1 MSLSMTIN
9 LHQIKLRDV
18 FDGYKNNDEDGV
30 VGYHGRL
37 DIRPKYQREFIYGE
51 KEQIAVIDTV
61 KKGFPLNTIYW
72 AISRDEN
79 GDKILD
85 ENGEETYELMDGQQ
99 RIISVCEFLANHLVV
114 NYQKFFNIQKST
126 PDIAD
131 KILDYE
137 LQVYICDGTV
147 SDKLAWFKTIN
158 IAGKPLTEQELLNAQ
173 YVGEWLTKAKEYF
186 SKTGCNAAEMMVTK
200 GKKASEYMTGSP
212 IRQDYL
218 STVLQWI
225 ADYQKLA
232 PRSSDGDTYMANHQ
246 GDETA
251 TELKNYYVS
260 VMEWVGSKF
269 KVWRKEMKGLPWG
282 YWYNKYHRGECAG
295 QIIEKNA
302 DEIEERIKA
311 LIADEEVET
320 TGKGIYEFIIDG
332 EEKHLSLRAFDDKIK
347 RQVYEEQKH
356 KCPYCDIKKGGHTY
370 PTVLKEY
377 EYNEMEGD
385 HIIPWSAGGKTEK
398 NNCQM
403 LCKWHN
409 GHKSDD

>member
-1 MSLSMTIN
+1 MALTMSIN
-9 LHQIKLRDV
+9 LTQIKLRDL

-37 DIRPKYQREFIYGE
+37 NIRPKYQREFIYSE
-51 KEQIAVIDTV
+51 KEQVAVIDTV

-72 AISRDEN
+72 AVARDEN

-85 ENGEETYELMDGQQ
+85 DNGEETYELMDGQQ
-99 RIISVCEFLANHLVV
+99 RTISVCEFLANHLVV
-114 NYQKFFNIQKST
+114 NFQKFFNIQKST
-126 PDIAD
+126 PDIAE

-137 LQVYICDGTV
+137 LQVYICDGSV

-186 SKTGCNAAEMMVTK
+186 SKTNCNAAELMVIR
-200 GKKASEYMTGSP
+200 GKKAADYLSGSP

-225 ADYQKLA
+225 ADHDGLA
-232 PRSSDGDTYMANHQ
+232 PRSDKGDTYMATHQ
-246 GDETA
+246 GDSTA
-251 TELKNYYVS
+251 TDIKNYFVS

-282 YWYNKYHRGECAG
+282 YWYNRVLRGECKG
-295 QIIEKNA
+295 QWIEKSA
-302 DEIEERIKA
+302 DEIEDRIKE
-311 LIADEEVET
+311 LIADDEVQSV
-320 TGKGIYEFIIDG
+320 KGIYEYLVDG
-332 EEKHLSLRAFDDKIK
+332 EERHLSLRAFDDKIK
-347 RQVYEEQKH
+347 RQVYEEQGH
-356 KCPYCDIKKGGHTY
+356 KCPYCDAKKGGHTY
-370 PTVLKEY
+370 SDVAEEY
-377 EYNEMEGD
+377 AYEEMEGD
-385 HIIPWSAGGKTEK
+385 HIVPWSLGGKTEK
-398 NNCQM
+398 DNCQM

-409 GHKSDD
+409 AHKSDS